1 MEYGTIR
8 TQIVMD
14 YDDFTKVMEEFAD
27 KVANKVLEITKAGYA
42 AHHLKEQDKLMPVKE
57 VRAMFGVTDKTLFVW
72 NKTGFLPRIR
82 IGGVVRYRRADVER
96 AAQVKIKD

>member
-1 MEYGTIR
+1 MTTQGTQR

-14 YDDFTKVMEEFAD
+14 YDDFSRVMEEFTD
-27 KVANKVLEITKAGYA
+27 KVANKVKAVAPAPTGPDDQELLTPREVA
-42 AHHLKEQDKLMPVKE
+42 AL
-57 VRAMFGVTDKTLFVW
+57 FSVTNKTLHVW

-96 AAQVKIKD
+96 AAQIKSN

>member
-1 MEYGTIR
+1 MTPQGIQR

-14 YDDFTKVMEEFAD
+14 YDDFSRVLEEFAD
-27 KVANKVLEITKAGYA
+27 KVANKIRAAAPAPAGTDGQ
-42 AHHLKEQDKLMPVKE
+42 ELMTAKE
-57 VRAMFGVTDKTLFVW
+57 VRTMIGVTDKTLHVW

-96 AAQVKIKD
+96 AAQVKNHKTV

>member
-1 MEYGTIR
+1 MTPQGIQR

-14 YDDFTKVMEEFAD
+14 YDDFSRVLEEFAD
-27 KVANKVLEITKAGYA
+27 KVANKIRAAAPAPAGTDGQ
-42 AHHLKEQDKLMPVKE
+42 ELMTAKE
-57 VRAMFGVTDKTLFVW
+57 VRTMIGVTDKTLHVW

-96 AAQVKIKD
+96 AAQVKNNR